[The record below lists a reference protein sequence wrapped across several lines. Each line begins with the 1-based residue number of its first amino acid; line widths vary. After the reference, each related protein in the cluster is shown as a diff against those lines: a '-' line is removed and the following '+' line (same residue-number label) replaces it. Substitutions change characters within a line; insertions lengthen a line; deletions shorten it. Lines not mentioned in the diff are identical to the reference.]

1 MRISVEFLT
10 HDEVELPWDY
20 LDHLRGLFYQ
30 TMALGRPKLAQQVHE
45 QGFGT
50 ASKHYKLA
58 TFSLLYPDEYRK
70 MKHGM
75 RVRGR
80 LRWWIASPLEPVI
93 EAIALGFLTR
103 PEVRLGKCLLQVGQI
118 GVVVPPAF
126 QPTMTLVTLSPLVV
140 STGQRDDSGKF
151 RKEFLA
157 PHQPDFSRIL
167 VENLKRKS
175 VALHGTALDG
185 ELQFEWLSPPQSKLF
200 TVNGT
205 HVRGWMMKFR
215 VSGSTEL
222 IQVGYDAGFGERNA
236 QGFGMVRLADEPPQ

>member
-103 PEVRLGKCLLQVGQI
+103 
-118 GVVVPPAF
+118 
-126 QPTMTLVTLSPLVV
+126 
-140 STGQRDDSGKF
+140 
-151 RKEFLA
+151 RKYA
-157 PHQPDFSRIL
+157 WANVCCRWD
-167 VENLKRKS
+167 KS
-175 VALHGTALDG
+175 A
-185 ELQFEWLSPPQSKLF
+185 WLCHLRF
-200 TVNGT
+200 N
-205 HVRGWMMKFR
+205 RR
-215 VSGSTEL
+215 
-222 IQVGYDAGFGERNA
+222 
-236 QGFGMVRLADEPPQ
+236 